1 MKNDET
7 LAQGAVDCMKSLSE
21 IVTKSD
27 EYEVYGE
34 HVAHQTRNCGRNR
47 TEISLALHILIQLY

>member
-7 LAQGAVDCMKSLSE
+7 LAQGTVDCMKSLSE

-27 EYEVYGE
+27 EYDVYGE
-34 HVAHQTRNCGRNR
+34 HIAHQMRNCRRNR
-47 TEISLALHILIQLY
+47 IEISLALHILIKLY